1 MGTSLSGRAS
11 VVTIMKNKQKISSP
25 FKSLLSGRLAVIAI
39 PYVWLLLF
47 FLLPF
52 IFVLKISLA
61 EPIMARP
68 PYTSRLHWAD
78 SWLP

>member
-1 MGTSLSGRAS
+1 
-11 VVTIMKNKQKISSP
+11 MKNKQKMSSP

-61 EPIMARP
+61 EPI
-68 PYTSRLHWAD
+68 
-78 SWLP
+78 